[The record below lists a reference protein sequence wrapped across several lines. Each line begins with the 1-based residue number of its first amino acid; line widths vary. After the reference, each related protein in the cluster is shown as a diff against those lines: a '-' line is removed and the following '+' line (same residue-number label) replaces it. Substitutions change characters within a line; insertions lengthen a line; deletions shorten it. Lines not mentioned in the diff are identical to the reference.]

1 MYLKRHYCRT
11 HIEYSLA
18 SDLRPCAFS
27 MFPGTSSLND
37 DGDQVFTL
45 IWSFKK
51 GRKRLWCSNYNVVY
65 TDDNR
70 CFKNCATLGV
80 F

>member
-1 MYLKRHYCRT
+1 
-11 HIEYSLA
+11 
-18 SDLRPCAFS
+18 
-27 MFPGTSSLND
+27 MFLGTSSLND
-37 DGDQVFTL
+37 DGNRVFTL

-80 F
+80 FKYLLSCEEHWCSFQHPESV